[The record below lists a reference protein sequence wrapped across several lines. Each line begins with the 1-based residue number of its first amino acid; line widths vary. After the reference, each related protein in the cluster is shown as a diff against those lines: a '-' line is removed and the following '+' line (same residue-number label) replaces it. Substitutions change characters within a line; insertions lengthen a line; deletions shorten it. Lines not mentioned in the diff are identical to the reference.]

1 MFLIR
6 KVWLEMKAILRAARQ
21 IIAEELEPHGLSSA
35 EGDLLF
41 LLLTGSNELSQEEL
55 AEQLD
60 VGKAAVSRAIDSLE
74 GKGYV
79 VRRRHHQDRRAYS
92 ICLTERAFAIGPNI
106 TDIYDQL
113 YKKVREGIPDEKFLG
128 VEELLAKVAANLETR
143 RLR

>member
-6 KVWLEMKAILRAARQ
+6 KVWLDMKGILRAARQ
-21 IIAEELEPHGLSSA
+21 IIAEELEPHELSSA

-74 GKGYV
+74 DKGYV
-79 VRRRHHQDRRAYS
+79 VRKRHHQDRRAYS
-92 ICLTERAFAIGPNI
+92 ICLTAKAFAIGPDI

-113 YKKVREGIPDEKFLG
+113 YKKIREGIPDEEFLH
-128 VEELLAKVAANLETR
+128 VEELLTKVAANLEVR